1 MTRAVVIGQ
10 SHSAAIA
17 MGLANERADV
27 TGISVHRL
35 EDSKRPYE
43 RDTIKL
49 AEAVRLVRELPS
61 EAFVFLS
68 MLGTYHNI
76 LGLLRSGASFDFF
89 LDADDQTVPDVE
101 VRIPHRAMASAF
113 QQHLV
118 TPLPIRKLR
127 DAAKSDVF
135 LLSSPPPKQSNQF
148 MLERF
153 MSQKKKSYQG
163 RSVAEIGLERPE
175 SRLKLWQLET
185 RSMAAWAAS
194 ENIEFVLPPSQAFD
208 ADGFLDRR
216 FYSDDATHAN
226 AQYGALVIDQVSA
239 ILKESTK
246 VSADG

>member
-1 MTRAVVIGQ
+1 
-10 SHSAAIA
+10 
-17 MGLANERADV
+17 
-27 TGISVHRL
+27 
-35 EDSKRPYE
+35 
-43 RDTIKL
+43 
-49 AEAVRLVRELPS
+49 
-61 EAFVFLS
+61 
-68 MLGTYHNI
+68 
-76 LGLLRSGASFDFF
+76 
-89 LDADDQTVPDVE
+89 
-101 VRIPHRAMASAF
+101 
-113 QQHLV
+113 
-118 TPLPIRKLR
+118 
-127 DAAKSDVF
+127 
-135 LLSSPPPKQSNQF
+135 

-194 ENIEFVLPPSQAFD
+194 EKIEFVLPPSQAFD